1 MEPIRL
7 PFYLKLTVV
16 LFMLGLIILLIML
29 GQDIIIP
36 ICFSILLAM
45 LILPAVNYLQRKK
58 FGGVISIAI
67 PLLLSVVSIGLVVY
81 FLSNQMGDFL
91 DDIPTI
97 KKQLSEHYTSLQKWV
112 RTNFNISIRD
122 QNKFVTKATEKM
134 GDSGMALGQTFF
146 SATKVLFVAFLLPVY
161 TFLILYYRVMIKN
174 FLVHVFGKEHE
185 TKVFGVLQESKGIVQ
200 QYMVGLMIELAIVAV
215 INMAGFFIIG
225 IKYAIF
231 LAVFAAILN
240 MIPYIG
246 MMIATIF
253 CMAITLTSSHYISD
267 AAWVGLVLVVVQF
280 IDNNIIMPKV
290 VSNKV
295 KINALISIIGVLI
308 GGTIAGVSGMFL
320 SIPGIA
326 ILKAIFER
334 VEGLEPWGMLLGD
347 DITGTNQMSFRDR
360 WMQLWKK
367 NPAAFTL
374 EIAED
379 AAENSSVKLSGPN
392 DENTPS

>member
-7 PFYLKLTVV
+7 PFYLKLTVI
-16 LFMLGLIILLIML
+16 LFMLGLIILLIIL
-29 GQDIIIP
+29 GQEILVP

-58 FGGVISIAI
+58 CGGVISIAI
-67 PLLLSVVSIGLVVY
+67 PLLLSIIGISAVVY
-81 FLSNQMGDFL
+81 FLSNQIGDFL

-97 KKQLSEHYTSLQKWV
+97 KKQLSEHYITLQKWV
-112 RTNFNISIRD
+112 RTNFNVSIRD

-134 GDSGMALGQTFF
+134 GESGMALGQTFF
-146 SATKVLFVAFLLPVY
+146 SATKILFVAFLLPVY

-174 FLVHVFGKEHE
+174 FLLHVFGKEYE
-185 TKVFGVLQESKGIVQ
+185 TKVYGVLQESKSIVQ
-200 QYMVGLMIELAIVAV
+200 QYMVGLMIELAIVAA
-215 INMAGFFIIG
+215 INMAGFFMIG

-246 MMIATIF
+246 MIIATVF
-253 CMAITLTSSHYISD
+253 CMAVTLTSSHFLAD
-267 AAWVGLVLVVVQF
+267 VLWVGGILVLVQF

-347 DITGTNQMSFRDR
+347 DITGTNQQSLRAR

-367 NPAAFTL
+367 DPAAFTL
-374 EIAED
+374 EIPED
-379 AAENSSVKLSGPN
+379 NAADNSSIAP
-392 DENTPS
+392 PR

>member
-1 MEPIRL
+1 MEEIKL
-7 PFYLKLTVV
+7 PFYLRLTVI
-16 LFMLGLIILLIML
+16 LFLLGLIILLIIL
-29 GQDIIIP
+29 GQDILVP

-58 FGGVISIAI
+58 FGSVISIAI
-67 PLLLSVVSIGLVVY
+67 PLILSIISISLLLY
-81 FLSNQMGDFL
+81 FLSNQVGDFL

-97 KKQLSEHYTSLQKWV
+97 KKQLNEHYLTLQRWV
-112 RTNFNISIRD
+112 RTNFNVSIRD

-134 GDSGMALGQTFF
+134 GESGSVIGQTFF
-146 SATKVLFVAFLLPVY
+146 SATKALFVAFLLPVY
-161 TFLILYYRVMIKN
+161 TFLILYYRRMIKN
-174 FLVHVFGKEHE
+174 FLVHVFGKAHE
-185 TKVFGVLQESKGIVQ
+185 TKVCGVLEESKSIVQ

-215 INMAGFFIIG
+215 INMAGFFVIG
-225 IKYAIF
+225 IQYAIF

-246 MMIATIF
+246 MIIATVF
-253 CMAITLTSSHYISD
+253 CMAITLTSSHELSD
-267 AAWVGLVLVVVQF
+267 VLWVGLVLVVVQF

-347 DITGTNQMSFRDR
+347 DITGTNPQSFRAR
-360 WMQLWKK
+360 WLQLWKK
-367 NPAAFTL
+367 DPGAFTL
-374 EIAED
+374 ALPDEAV
-379 AAENSSVKLSGPN
+379 ENSSVKLNGRNEGSDLN
-392 DENTPS
+392 